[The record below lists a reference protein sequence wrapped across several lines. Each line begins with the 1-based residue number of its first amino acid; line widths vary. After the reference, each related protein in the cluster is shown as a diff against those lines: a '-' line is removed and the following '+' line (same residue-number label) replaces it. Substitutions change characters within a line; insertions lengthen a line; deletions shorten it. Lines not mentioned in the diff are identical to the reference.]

1 VQYSIRHTYAAWSL
15 AIGIHPNKLVSRMG
29 HSSKQ
34 MIYEIYGKYVE
45 GIEEDA
51 DKIRAYFGYDF

>member
-1 VQYSIRHTYAAWSL
+1 
-15 AIGIHPNKLVSRMG
+15 MG